1 MGPPLPSG
9 AMPMGVH
16 SSDLSLAGRL
26 PVAISVGLVASVEEA
41 NDLPT
46 FVALAIVIAAVLVRQ
61 FLVLADNRRLLET
74 MAAQALHDPLTGLAN
89 RTLLCERLSA
99 AMTADRAGD
108 RSLAVLCIDLDDFKL
123 VNDSLGH
130 AAGDVLLVQA
140 GARIRG
146 CVRGTDTVARLG
158 GDEFA
163 VLLEDASE
171 PSIDVAHRIRR
182 AFDAPFVLEGQP
194 WVVLPS
200 VGVATTAHAATADLI
215 LRNADLAMYAA
226 KRDRGAGVAPYS
238 PDMALIER
246 DETDFARLRATPG
259 PRPARHCST
268 NCAALWRP
276 AISGWSTS
284 RSSPARRA
292 RLSAWR
298 HWCAGHTPAWDLC
311 LRRCSSPSRAP
322 TA

>member
-1 MGPPLPSG
+1 M
-9 AMPMGVH
+9 
-16 SSDLSLAGRL
+16 
-26 PVAISVGLVASVEEA
+26 
-41 NDLPT
+41 
-46 FVALAIVIAAVLVRQ
+46 
-61 FLVLADNRRLLET
+61 
-74 MAAQALHDPLTGLAN
+74 
-89 RTLLCERLSA
+89 
-99 AMTADRAGD
+99 
-108 RSLAVLCIDLDDFKL
+108 
-123 VNDSLGH
+123 
-130 AAGDVLLVQA
+130 
-140 GARIRG
+140 
-146 CVRGTDTVARLG
+146 ARLG

-246 DETDFARLRATPG
+246 DETDFARLRGNAG
-259 PRPARHCST
+259 PA
-268 NCAALWRP
+268 
-276 AISGWSTS
+276 
-284 RSSPARRA
+284 SSPALFDELRRA
-292 RLSAWR
+292 LE
-298 HWCAGHTPAWDLC
+298 AGDLGVVYQPKFACPSGEVVGVETLVRWSHPAWDLC